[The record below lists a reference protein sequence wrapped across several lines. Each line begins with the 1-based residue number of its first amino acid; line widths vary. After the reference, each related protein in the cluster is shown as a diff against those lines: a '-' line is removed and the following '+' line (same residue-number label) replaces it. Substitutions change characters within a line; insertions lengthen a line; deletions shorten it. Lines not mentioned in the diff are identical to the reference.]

1 VFDGGGHTISGL
13 YINSTD
19 YDNTGLFGGVS
30 GNAAVVKNLGVIGA
44 DVTGNNDVG
53 GVAGY
58 VSCGT
63 VQDCY
68 VTGAVTST
76 YTATLTVSAEDM
88 TPAWK
93 NGRADRKPSQK

>member
-1 VFDGGGHTISGL
+1 
-13 YINSTD
+13 
-19 YDNTGLFGGVS
+19 
-30 GNAAVVKNLGVIGA
+30 VVKNLGVIGA

-68 VTGAVTST
+68 VTGAVTNT

-88 TPAWK
+88 TPCLEEWTRRPETVAEIAAFCPFSAFAV
-93 NGRADRKPSQK
+93 RC